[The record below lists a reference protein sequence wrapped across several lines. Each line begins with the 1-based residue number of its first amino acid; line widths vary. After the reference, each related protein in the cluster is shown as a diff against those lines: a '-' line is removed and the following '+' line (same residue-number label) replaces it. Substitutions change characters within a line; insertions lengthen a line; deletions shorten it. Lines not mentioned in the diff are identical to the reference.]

1 MLLINIFNSYY
12 NNNIIININN
22 KYYNYMLINKIKTNS
37 VIIVNLN
44 KNVKIFCNNHLLNN

>member
-44 KNVKIFCNNHLLNN
+44 KNVKIFLNNHLLNN